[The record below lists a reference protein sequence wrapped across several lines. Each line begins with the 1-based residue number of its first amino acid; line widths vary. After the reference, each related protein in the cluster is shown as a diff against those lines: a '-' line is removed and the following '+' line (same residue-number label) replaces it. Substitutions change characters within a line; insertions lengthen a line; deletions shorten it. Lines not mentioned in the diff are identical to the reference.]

1 MKRLR
6 ILSIFMVL
14 FTALG
19 SMVSCETE
27 PVDPLLLTDDNG
39 GIDPTPD
46 PGVFTVKIGSTLFVA
61 DSTVATLANGMII
74 VQGYKGTEGENVTI
88 TIPSTTTGTFTALM
102 VYDPGTST
110 NVYNNIIP
118 PPTTG
123 FSGSVTISNI
133 NTVARTVSGNFNFTG
148 YYSDTTQNLPSIA
161 FTEGTFT
168 NISYAGVTTPPVN
181 PTGPGSFKVD
191 FNGQTFVADTIQ
203 ASVGNALFTVAGI
216 RGADGETVS
225 LGIEEPVV
233 QGRTYDSAFF
243 AYDVNEADDN
253 SYSNDDG
260 EGTLTITEYDTVN
273 HTVSGT
279 FSFIGIYT
287 NPASGNPNITFTN
300 GVFTDV
306 PYNTESNSDVFAATI
321 APATGE
327 GVAIDY
333 SSDLVVSLVNDT
345 TINMQAVGTA
355 DEIRLAIVSTVRQGT
370 YVFTNAFG
378 SNYKATFEID
388 NVDYPIDG
396 GSLTIISNENGR
408 LKGSFEFDV
417 KDEAGVVIR
426 RVTNGNFDVEYD
438 F

>member
-110 NVYNNIIP
+110 NVYNNIVP

-148 YYSDTTQNLPSIA
+148 YYSDPTQNLPSIA

-168 NISYAGVTTPPVN
+168 NISYAGATTPPVN

-191 FNGQTFVADTIQ
+191 IDGQPFVADE
-203 ASVGNALFTVAGI
+203 
-216 RGADGETVS
+216 ADAYLGS
-225 LGIEEPVV
+225 LGFSIGGYKDNGEHVYIILDMEEPITPN
-233 QGRTYDSAFF
+233 TYTNASMTYSVEIHGNPGYNNSGDS
-243 AYDVNEADDN
+243 
-253 SYSNDDG
+253 
-260 EGTLTITEYDTVN
+260 GTMTITEIDTVN

-279 FSFIGIYT
+279 FSFTGDYSD
-287 NPASGNPNITFTN
+287 PAAGRPEKVFTN

-306 PYNTESNSDVFAATI
+306 PYGDEENFGDEFIAVVTPTGGNSMDN
-321 APATGE
+321 
-327 GVAIDY
+327 DY
-333 SSDLVVSLVNDT
+333 SSNLISGLVNN
-345 TINMQAVGTA
+345 TINIQAIGEE
-355 DEIRLAIVSTVRQGT
+355 DEIRLAIIDNVTQGT
-370 YVFTNAFG
+370 YVFTNAIG
-378 SNYKATFEID
+378 SQYKATFEVD
-388 NVDYPIDG
+388 NVDYPING
-396 GSLTIISNENGR
+396 GSLTVISNENGR
-408 LKGSFEFDV
+408 IKGSFNFEV
-417 KDEAGVVIR
+417 KDETGAVIY
-426 RVTNGNFDVEYD
+426 TITSGNFDVKYD

>member
-88 TIPSTTTGTFTALM
+88 TIPSTTTGTFTAYM

-287 NPASGNPNITFTN
+287 NPASGNPNIAFTN

-306 PYNTESNSDVFAATI
+306 PYNAESNSDVFTATI

-388 NVDYPIDG
+388 DVDYPIDG